1 MEFPKL
7 KDFKSA
13 VASATLAVSVFAG
26 AGVASAQE
34 HTFKWSHSSSIDSI
48 VDKTTKAI
56 IAEIEEKTD
65 GRIEFKLFPAS
76 QLGDWI
82 EVNEQVVR
90 GVVDFAS
97 QPVSPSYDPR
107 LQIRVLPYS
116 VMNFAEVEEAY
127 FSDDPYLFNM
137 MRDMMGESDMTA
149 LAVVAQGFGGGG
161 FRECPEDVFDAEAN
175 NGVKMR
181 FPPGNQA
188 WQTMVAALGFEPTPV
203 PWGELYLG
211 LQTGLVDAQ
220 VGGQP
225 YNTWTT
231 HRDVTECW
239 VQFNTHFQNSFIF
252 ANSEA
257 FNSVSEADQQIIR
270 EAVKTH
276 GLASLDLAR
285 GDDQKYMDLMT
296 EAGINVIVPNAEQL
310 ANIAKVVRDQ
320 VWPVMD
326 EVIGKDLMDI
336 MREKA
341 GLK

>member
-1 MEFPKL
+1 
-7 KDFKSA
+7 
-13 VASATLAVSVFAG
+13 
-26 AGVASAQE
+26 
-34 HTFKWSHSSSIDSI
+34 
-48 VDKTTKAI
+48 
-56 IAEIEEKTD
+56 
-65 GRIEFKLFPAS
+65 
-76 QLGDWI
+76 
-82 EVNEQVVR
+82 
-90 GVVDFAS
+90 
-97 QPVSPSYDPR
+97 
-107 LQIRVLPYS
+107 
-116 VMNFAEVEEAY
+116 
-127 FSDDPYLFNM
+127 
-137 MRDMMGESDMTA
+137 
-149 LAVVAQGFGGGG
+149 
-161 FRECPEDVFDAEAN
+161 
-175 NGVKMR
+175 MR

-257 FNSVSEADQQIIR
+257 FNSVSETDQQIIR
-270 EAVKTH
+270 DAVKTH

-285 GDDQKYMDLMT
+285 GDDQKYMDLIA
-296 EAGINVIVPNAEQL
+296 EAGINVIVPNAKQL